1 MEPAAHDEPPSEDPA
16 GTGSEVSG
24 TGRNLPVAIVTG
36 LALAGTFFACL
47 FWRPAAFF
55 VLAALAILLAQ
66 YEFYSALTRRG
77 YRPATALGV
86 AGGAVVLAG
95 AYWRGPQ
102 ALSFGLVLT
111 LIGSF
116 LWYLVDA
123 NRDDVVTNIAVTVM
137 GVAYVPMLGAH
148 AILIRSLPQG
158 IELEIAFIGAAAFYD
173 IGAYASGSFF
183 GKHKIA
189 PAVSPSKTWEGALG
203 ATAFV
208 FASAL
213 LIGPHLGFLDVGSSA
228 LLALAASV
236 LAPLGDLAES
246 MIKRDLDIKDM
257 GTLLPGHGGALDRL
271 DALLFTAPAAYWIF
285 RSVVL

>member
-1 MEPAAHDEPPSEDPA
+1 VEPAAHGEPSNEEPSEA
-16 GTGSEVSG
+16 GSGRSG
-24 TGRNLPVAIVTG
+24 TGRNLPVAIATG
-36 LALAGTFFACL
+36 LALAGVFFACL

-55 VLAALAILLAQ
+55 VLAAAAILLAQ
-66 YEFYSALTRRG
+66 YEFYSALAKRG

-102 ALSFGLVLT
+102 ALSFGLSLT
-111 LIGSF
+111 LVGSF

-123 NRDDVVTNIAVTVM
+123 NRDDVVTNIAVTM
-137 GVAYVPMLGAH
+137 LGVAYAPMLGAH

-158 IELEIAFIGAAAFYD
+158 IELEIAFIGAVAFYD

-189 PAVSPSKTWEGALG
+189 PAVSPSKTWEGAMG
-203 ATAFV
+203 ATIFV
-208 FASAL
+208 FAMAL
-213 LIGPHLGFLDVGSSA
+213 LIGPRLGPLEVGSSA

-246 MIKRDLDIKDM
+246 MLKRDLDTKDM
-257 GTLLPGHGGALDRL
+257 GTLLPGHGGALDRI
-271 DALLFTAPAAYWIF
+271 DALLFVAPAAYWLF
-285 RSVVL
+285 RGIVY

>member
-1 MEPAAHDEPPSEDPA
+1 VQPAAQDDPSNEGPSGAGSAPPSA
-16 GTGSEVSG
+16 
-24 TGRNLPVAIVTG
+24 GRNLPVAIVTG
-36 LALAGTFFACL
+36 LALAGIFFTCL

-55 VLAALAILLAQ
+55 VLAAAAILLAQ
-66 YEFYSALTRRG
+66 YEFYAALTRRG

-123 NRDDVVTNIAVTVM
+123 NRDNVVTNIAVTVL
-137 GVAYVPMLGAH
+137 GVAYAPMLGAH

-189 PAVSPSKTWEGALG
+189 PAVSPSKTWEGAIG
-203 ATAFV
+203 ATIFV
-208 FASAL
+208 FGMSL
-213 LIGPHLGFLDVGSSA
+213 LIGPHLGPLDVGTSA
-228 LLALAASV
+228 LVALAASL
-236 LAPLGDLAES
+236 LAPIGDLAES
-246 MIKRDLDIKDM
+246 MLKRDLDTKDM
-257 GTLLPGHGGALDRL
+257 GTLLPGHGGALDRI
-271 DALLFTAPAAYWIF
+271 DALLFVAPAAYWVF
-285 RSVVL
+285 RAVVY